1 MAVETIVRKTIG
13 FEYCN
18 GGQIMVMADF
28 IGSHILSPVQIPA
41 SIIIALI
48 GIPVLFYML
57 ISQSKRLH

>member
-1 MAVETIVRKTIG
+1 
-13 FEYCN
+13 
-18 GGQIMVMADF
+18 
-28 IGSHILSPVQIPA
+28 